1 MDAFYVKLTAP
12 RGKSYNPLSST
23 RMSQETEESAQAQ
36 RSAWGIALGAGSE
49 FVAYALIGFFAG
61 SWLDEKFHSAPWCAQ
76 VMSVGAITLGQNQ
89 NDRTIIP
96 RKNGP
101 QGRR

>member
-1 MDAFYVKLTAP
+1 MP
-12 RGKSYNPLSST
+12 
-23 RMSQETEESAQAQ
+23 QETEESAQAR

-61 SWLDEKFHSAPWCAQ
+61 TWLDEKFGSAPWCAL
-76 VMSVGAITLGQNQ
+76 VGSVSAITLGLY
-89 NDRTIIP
+89 RFVRAFVP

-101 QGRR
+101 QGRG

>member
-1 MDAFYVKLTAP
+1 
-12 RGKSYNPLSST
+12 
-23 RMSQETEESAQAQ
+23 MSQETEESAQAR

-49 FVAYALIGFFAG
+49 FVAYALIGFFSG
-61 SWLDEKFHSAPWCAQ
+61 SWLDEKFRSAPWCAL
-76 VMSVGAITLGQNQ
+76 VMSVGAITLGLY
-89 NDRTIIP
+89 RFVRSFIP

>member
-1 MDAFYVKLTAP
+1 
-12 RGKSYNPLSST
+12 
-23 RMSQETEESAQAQ
+23 MSQETEESAQAR

-49 FVAYALIGFFAG
+49 FVAYALIGFFSG
-61 SWLDEKFHSAPWCAQ
+61 SWLDEKFHSAPWCAL
-76 VMSVGAITLGQNQ
+76 VMSVGAITLGLY
-89 NDRTIIP
+89 RFVRSFIP

>member
-1 MDAFYVKLTAP
+1 
-12 RGKSYNPLSST
+12 
-23 RMSQETEESAQAQ
+23 MSQETEESAQAQ

-49 FVAYALIGFFAG
+49 FVAYALIGFFTG
-61 SWLDEKFHSAPWCAQ
+61 SWLDEKFHSAPWFAL
-76 VMSVGAITLGQNQ
+76 VLSVGAITLGLY
-89 NDRTIIP
+89 RFVRSFIP

>member
-1 MDAFYVKLTAP
+1 
-12 RGKSYNPLSST
+12 
-23 RMSQETEESAQAQ
+23 MSQETEESAQAQ

-49 FVAYALIGFFAG
+49 FVAYALIGFFSG
-61 SWLDEKFHSAPWCAQ
+61 SWLDKKFGFSTPWCAL
-76 VMSVGAITLGQNQ
+76 VLSVGAITLGLY
-89 NDRTIIP
+89 RFVRSFIP